1 MKQNMKIQII
11 ICWVCMF
18 FVMGHFHSTHAKTI
32 YSENFEN
39 GLGDWDNGEGIWQ
52 VGKAESGPGACYEG
66 NNCSATVLNGKY
78 DAYKDSRFKSP
89 SIRLPEINDNE
100 EIYLRFWHWFSYS
113 SHDKA
118 YVQVKEYDDEAKQW
132 NEWVT
137 ISDSIHQDS
146 VVWSPLKLD
155 LSSRAGKKIQFC
167 LYHIA
172 GRNSLGYSSESTGW
186 YIDNIEIAINRPDNN
201 WRMKNFES
209 GWEDFLCNRGIWEV
223 GSPEST
229 PGKCYSGNQ
238 CAGTNLKGN
247 YAAYTDSLFISP
259 VLKVPVVYGDQE
271 AKIRFWH
278 WFSYSSH
285 DSGIIKI
292 KSFDDENNNWSGWT
306 DISGSITGNSS
317 IWVRK
322 TLDITK
328 YSGKKII
335 LGFSHNAGR
344 NSLGYSS
351 ESSGWYIDDI
361 ENLPKEALECTFS
374 LNPTKQS
381 YSISGGE
388 GQINITAS
396 KDDCQWTAISNN
408 TWITIH
414 SPTSGSGNGVVSY
427 SVEPNQSTQAR
438 TGTISIGG
446 AVTFIIEQDARSCH
460 YTLSEKTLNIDSNGG
475 QFSVSV
481 LTENDCQWSAISNDN
496 WIIINSN
503 SQGIGDGLVQF
514 SVQGNTDS
522 EMRTGTMTLANQT
535 YTVVQ
540 KGKAQCTYQLS
551 ENTKEIDESG
561 GEFSVSVIATDKCN
575 WDATSNANWIHIKSG
590 SSGKGDGTITY
601 SVDKN
606 QTSTQRTGSIIVAD
620 QTLTINQSYLDCRYT
635 LGEKTNKVVSAQG
648 QYSVEIFSQNSCNW
662 NADTSAGWINIVSG
676 HSGIGNGVVTYTV
689 SENISSSS
697 RTGII
702 NIEQMQHTVI
712 QASPYSASVVIDTVI
727 STSAIETQV
736 CASNSSS
743 TWIAIIAKD
752 VNALDTY
759 EIELVYDP
767 DRLSFIQGMEDDPL
781 RGIQN
786 ILKQN
791 GGTTL
796 GFQVNETSP
805 GVLNI
810 SNALVGSNCDISGDG
825 IIAII
830 EFKMNSIDSQDPANI
845 YLTNASFLDCNSA
858 LNEIDNLF
866 GAKLLPCSAAASVDT
881 DISTYFYDDT
891 VTSRAIESTRSVLIN
906 ETVRIAV
913 VVQGTSNF
921 DTYQVEV
928 NYDPSRVEYI
938 QAYEDSP
945 DLQNILKKYGGTTIG
960 FSAHLKES
968 GVINISNTLV
978 GKDKDKAPDGTGIA
992 AIIEFKMLP
1001 VNSNEPTKI
1010 FLDNVEFINSDQET
1024 EVIHNLTAAQLLPN
1038 TCLKWDFNCD
1048 GIVNFKDL
1056 GIFADH
1062 WLFRC
1067 SHDAWDTKYDVVPD
1081 CIINFK
1087 DLGQLADHWLEEKEC
1102 SSY

>member
-1 MKQNMKIQII
+1 
-11 ICWVCMF
+11 MF
-18 FVMGHFHSTHAKTI
+18 FVMGHFNSIHAETI

-39 GLGDWDNGEGIWQ
+39 GLGNWDNGDGIWE
-52 VGKAESGPGACYEG
+52 VGGTTKGPGTCYEG
-66 NNCSATVLNGKY
+66 NNCMATILNGYY
-78 DAYKDSRFKSP
+78 DPNKNSRIVSP
-89 SIRLPEINDNE
+89 PIRLPEIKENE
-100 EIYLRFWHWFSYS
+100 KIYLRFWHWFAYS
-113 SHDKA
+113 THDYG
-118 YVQVKEYDDEAKQW
+118 YVQIRVYDDNKREWSSSWEKLGGNISMYSTQW
-132 NEWVT
+132 GPIQKELT
-137 ISDSIHQDS
+137 S
-146 VVWSPLKLD
+146 K
-155 LSSRAGKKIQFC
+155 AGKKIQLGF
-167 LYHIA
+167 YHDA
-172 GRNSLGYSSESTGW
+172 TSCCESFGW
-186 YIDNIEIAINRPDNN
+186 YIDNIEIKTALPETKWNEEG
-201 WRMKNFES
+201 FEMGWNEWWSNLDVWDIGKATS
-209 GWEDFLCNRGIWEV
+209 G
-223 GSPEST
+223 
-229 PGKCYSGNQ
+229 PGGCHTGEQ
-238 CAGTNLKGN
+238 CAGTNLKG
-247 YAAYTDSLFISP
+247 YYHPDTDSMLISP
-259 VLKVPVVYGDQE
+259 ELTLPVVQGDDE
-271 AKIRFWH
+271 VTLRFYH
-278 WFSYSSH
+278 WFSYSTH
-285 DSGIIKI
+285 DYGMVKI
-292 KSFDDENNNWSGWT
+292 LLFDEEKQSWSDWIDVT
-306 DISGSITGNSS
+306 GSITGNSG
-317 IWVRK
+317 IWARK
-322 TLDITK
+322 TIYLTQ
-328 YSGKKII
+328 YTGKKIK
-335 LGFSHNAGR
+335 LGFYHNAQ
-344 NSLGYSS
+344 SCC

-361 ENLPKEALECTFS
+361 EILPKETPECTFL
-374 LNPTKQS
+374 LNPTKK
-381 YSISGGE
+381 SISNAGGE

-396 KDDCQWTAISNN
+396 KDNCQWSAISNN
-408 TWITIH
+408 AWITIH
-414 SPTSGSGNGVVSY
+414 SPASGSGNGVVSY
-427 SVEPNQSTQAR
+427 SVEPNQTTQAR
-438 TGTISIGG
+438 TGTISIAG
-446 AVTFIIEQDARSCH
+446 AVTFVIEQEGKSCH
-460 YTLSEKTLNIDSNGG
+460 YTLSEQSINIDSNGG

-481 LTENDCQWSAISNDN
+481 STENDCQWSAISNDN

-503 SQGIGDGLVQF
+503 SQEVGDGLVQF
-514 SVQGNTDS
+514 SVQENTDS
-522 EMRTGTMTLANQT
+522 EMRTGSMTISNQT
-535 YTVVQ
+535 FTVVQ
-540 KGKAQCTYQLS
+540 KGKAQCVYQLS

-561 GEFSVSVIATDKCN
+561 GEFSVSVLATDECN

-606 QTSTQRTGSIIVAD
+606 QTTTQRTGSITVAD
-620 QTLTINQSYLDCRYT
+620 QTLTIKQSYLDCHYT
-635 LGEKTNKVVSAQG
+635 LGEKTNQVDSAQG
-648 QYSVEIFSQNSCNW
+648 QYSVEVFSQNSCNW
-662 NADTSAGWINIVSG
+662 NVDTSAGWINILSG

-689 SENISSSS
+689 SENTSSSS

-727 STSAIETQV
+727 STSDIETQV

-781 RGIQN
+781 KDIQN

-796 GFQVNETSP
+796 GFHANEISP

-810 SNALVGSNCDISGDG
+810 SNTLVGSNCEISGDG
-825 IIAII
+825 VLAVIA
-830 EFKMNSIDSQDPANI
+830 FKMNSMDSQEPANI
-845 YLTNASFLDCNSA
+845 YLTKASFLDCHGA

-866 GAKLLPCSAAASVDT
+866 GAQLLPCSAAASVDT

-938 QAYEDSP
+938 RAYEDSP

-960 FSAHLKES
+960 FSAHQRES
-968 GVINISNTLV
+968 GIINISNTLV
-978 GKDKDKAPDGTGIA
+978 GTDKDKAPDGTGIA

-1001 VNSNEPTKI
+1001 VNSNEATEI

-1024 EVIHNLTAAQLLPN
+1024 EVIHNLTAAHLLPN

-1062 WLFRC
+1062 WLFDC
-1067 SHDAWDTKYDVVPD
+1067 SHDDWDTKYDVVPD
-1081 CIINFK
+1081 CTINFK

>member
-1 MKQNMKIQII
+1 
-11 ICWVCMF
+11 MF
-18 FVMGHFHSTHAKTI
+18 FVMGHFNSIHAETI

-39 GLGDWDNGEGIWQ
+39 GLGDWDNGEGTWQ
-52 VGKAESGPGACYEG
+52 VGKAESGPGACFEG

-89 SIRLPEINDNE
+89 SIRLPEIQGNE

-113 SHDKA
+113 SYDKA
-118 YVQVKEYDDEAKQW
+118 YVQIREYDDEAKQW

-172 GRNSLGYSSESTGW
+172 GRDSVGRSSESTGW
-186 YIDNIEIAINRPDNN
+186 YVDNIEINIYTPDIN
-201 WRMKNFES
+201 WRMKSFEN
-209 GWEDFLCNRGIWEV
+209 GWEDFLSNRGIWEI
-223 GSPEST
+223 GSPKSGPEQ
-229 PGKCYSGNQ
+229 CYSGNN
-238 CAGTNLKGN
+238 CAGTHLKGN
-247 YAAYTDSLFISP
+247 YAAYTDSILISP
-259 VLKVPVVYGDQE
+259 VFKIPFLSVDQE

-278 WFSYSSH
+278 WFSYSSY

-292 KSFDDENNNWSGWT
+292 KIFDEKSKWSEWIE
-306 DISGSITGNSS
+306 ISGSITGNSS
-317 IWVRK
+317 VWVRK
-322 TLDITK
+322 TLDITN
-328 YSGKKII
+328 YSGKKAI
-335 LGFSHNAGR
+335 LGFFHNAGR
-344 NSLGYSS
+344 DSVGRSS
-351 ESSGWYIDDI
+351 ESSGWYIDEI
-361 ENLPKEALECTFS
+361 EILPKETPECTFL
-374 LNPTKQS
+374 LNPTKKA
-381 YSISGGE
+381 ISNAGGE

-396 KDDCQWTAISNN
+396 KDNCQWSAISNN
-408 TWITIH
+408 AWITIH
-414 SPTSGSGNGVVSY
+414 SPASGSGNGVVSY
-427 SVEPNQSTQAR
+427 SVEPNQTTQAR
-438 TGTISIGG
+438 TGTISIAG
-446 AVTFIIEQDARSCH
+446 AVTFVIEQEGKSCH
-460 YTLSEKTLNIDSNGG
+460 YTLSEQSINIDSNGG

-481 LTENDCQWSAISNDN
+481 STENDCQWSAISNDN

-503 SQGIGDGLVQF
+503 SQEVGDGLVQF
-514 SVQGNTDS
+514 SVQENTDS
-522 EMRTGTMTLANQT
+522 EMRTGSMTIANQKF
-535 YTVVQ
+535 TVVQ
-540 KGKAQCTYQLS
+540 KGKAQCVYQLS

-561 GEFSVSVIATDKCN
+561 GEFSVSVLATDECN

-606 QTSTQRTGSIIVAD
+606 QTTTQRTGSITVAD
-620 QTLTINQSYLDCRYT
+620 QTLTINQSYLDCHYT
-635 LGEKTNKVVSAQG
+635 LGEKTNQVDSAQG
-648 QYSVEIFSQNSCNW
+648 QYSVEVFSQNSCNW
-662 NADTSAGWINIVSG
+662 NVDTSAGWINILSG
-676 HSGIGNGVVTYTV
+676 HSGIGNGVVTYNV
-689 SENISSSS
+689 SENTSSSS

-712 QASPYSASVVIDTVI
+712 QASPYSASVVIDTVL
-727 STSAIETQV
+727 STSNIETQV

-781 RGIQN
+781 RDIHN

-796 GFQVNETSP
+796 GFHANEISP

-810 SNALVGSNCDISGDG
+810 SNTLVGSNCEISGDG
-825 IIAII
+825 VLAVIA
-830 EFKMNSIDSQDPANI
+830 FKMNSMDSQEPANI
-845 YLTNASFLDCNSA
+845 YLTKASFLDCHGA

-866 GAKLLPCSAAASVDT
+866 GAQLLPCSAAASVDT

-938 QAYEDSP
+938 RAYEDSP

-960 FSAHLKES
+960 FSAHQRES
-968 GVINISNTLV
+968 GIINISNTLV
-978 GKDKDKAPDGTGIA
+978 GTDKDKAPDGTGIA
-992 AIIEFKMLP
+992 AVLEFKMLP
-1001 VNSNEPTKI
+1001 VNSNEATEI

-1024 EVIHNLTAAQLLPN
+1024 EVIHNLTAAHLLPN

-1062 WLFRC
+1062 WLFDC
-1067 SHDAWDTKYDVVPD
+1067 SHDDWDTKYDVVPD
-1081 CIINFK
+1081 CTINFK